1 MKFQPMNK
9 NPKLIALLAV
19 FGFSVTSVSADPTIK
34 GRLTDQSYK
43 GVPGVK
49 VSVWD
54 QEANWSVFD
63 VTDADGRFSVT
74 HKPCDSCFVE
84 MSPKKNGDLA
94 SALIE
99 DVPGKLSRN
108 FIVQLRHGFT
118 VKGSVLK
125 DDGTPAKG
133 VVVKISADEE
143 KEDESAR
150 MHGGGATVTA
160 KNGTFSLV
168 LTAGHKLLT
177 VINENYPDH
186 VKHLKQKFQVT
197 SDGALENIV
206 LPRKK

>member
-1 MKFQPMNK
+1 MKILKTNK
-9 NPKLIALLAV
+9 LLKLTALLAT
-19 FGFSVTSVSADPTIK
+19 FTCSITAASADPTIK

-43 GVPGVK
+43 GVAGVK

-63 VTDADGRFSVT
+63 ITDADGRFSIT
-74 HKPCDSCFVE
+74 HKPCESCFVE
-84 MSPKKNGDLA
+84 MSPKKDGDLA

-118 VKGSVLK
+118 VKGCVLK
-125 DDGTPAKG
+125 DDGSPAKG
-133 VVVKISADEE
+133 VVVKIAADEE
-143 KEDESAR
+143 KEDASEK

-160 KNGTFSLV
+160 KNGSFSLV

-177 VINENYPDH
+177 VINENYPQYA
-186 VKHLKQKFQVT
+186 KHLKQKFKVT

-206 LPRKK
+206 LPRRK